1 MGFEKTCECCGK
13 KFVTKRYPTK
23 YCSQQCYFKVRR
35 TRKNERKMKL
45 MLQYDSAFPVVCQD
59 GILRYPK
66 VCDHCGKEFMAPRP
80 NGRFCCTKCH
90 DAHDRKARQ
99 EYKDVVTSEERRN
112 ILKGKF
118 LPLKKYC
125 THCGK
130 EFTAFKQ
137 TTMFCSSACAK
148 KYRIHQDITYRATK
162 VTAQSVQQE
171 RSRVTYKWADKEVL
185 TASAAAE
192 YLGVSRKSIY
202 RWAAQGI
209 LKTVTL
215 PGEFLISKESIKKM
229 FEDGVS
235 FRQTRRAAEPVL
247 PEFQGT
253 PVYQHNN
260 EYITITE
267 ASELYEV
274 PLNVMQHWL
283 RRSDLEFERFR
294 NIRFYKREEVDALVK
309 KRKRN
314 SHPEITAWYSVDE
327 IMIEFGLTRKQV
339 YNFTGTHKSLP
350 KKKENGIT
358 YYSKK
363 HVDNLLRPKVDMHDF
378 YTPIEVVDKY
388 GIDLR
393 RLYKV
398 AKRMGFESYTS
409 SGKIWY
415 KKLDV
420 DAFFQTVK

>member
-13 KFVTKRYPTK
+13 KYVTKRYPTK
-23 YCSQQCYFKVRR
+23 YCSAQCYNKLRR
-35 TRKNERKMKL
+35 TRRNERKMEL
-45 MLQYDSAFPVVCQD
+45 IQQYDSAFPVVCQD

-90 DAHDRKARQ
+90 DAHDRKNRQ

-130 EFTAFKQ
+130 EFTAYKQ

-148 KYRIHQDITYRATK
+148 KYRIHQELTYRATK
-162 VTAQSVQQE
+162 VTAQSVEQE
-171 RSRVTYKWADKEVL
+171 RSRVMYKWADKEVL

-209 LKTVTL
+209 LKPVTL

-235 FRQTRRAAEPVL
+235 FRQARKSAEPAL

-260 EYITITE
+260 EFSTITE

-327 IMIEFGLTRKQV
+327 IMTEFGLTRKQV
-339 YNFTGTHKSLP
+339 YNFTGTQKSLP

-358 YYSKK
+358 YYSKR
-363 HVDNLLRPKVDMHDF
+363 HVDNLLRPKVDMHD
-378 YTPIEVVDKY
+378 YYSPAEVVDKY

-398 AKRMGFESYTS
+398 AKRIGFDSYTS

-415 KKLDV
+415 KKADV
-420 DAFFQTVK
+420 DAFFQTEK